1 MKSSF
6 AIVSDFVY
14 RHSFSILLILF
25 VLWTCIGIFP
35 LQCYETDGQEIIL
48 GCDIMYHEGWSLPP
62 VYSYEYR
69 MQPLITILIVGIKH
83 LMPFLTCEQIYCILT
98 AIASLVF
105 LLGCIIF
112 ASHITKA
119 SHTKVLLAAMLLPE
133 MYAIA
138 MYPNTAIL
146 SAACLIWA
154 MVLTTQKRYW
164 LSVLLMAIAP
174 LFRLDTV
181 IVYPLIL
188 PLFYYEG
195 KSLKQSIFF
204 SAIYGL
210 GVVVIA
216 LLLFR
221 LVEADA
227 LATYGSYQKWNN
239 IITPLERIL
248 AIWGFY
254 SLAYFLLLP
263 LGLYVI
269 VSQKKWKE
277 LFLVLFPILLLH
289 SIYAS
294 FGNASKHFLYIA
306 PFVIIIGVRALSW
319 LKDVLQNRPVLKWA
333 GIIMTLLFLTISV
346 RKQNLTMPWLK
357 ENPLHQAGLVVPLF
371 ETQRGNSEIQVGIGA
386 GYQII
391 TNDEDM
397 LGSGHLFYSWYIH
410 CIKRIIGGWR
420 EQQKAV
426 LDTVPTSNILTFE
439 WGASAPIA
447 LEYMSDGCHFHQQ
460 ENLPEEYYFT
470 ISSPQR
476 DLHFWRIVLPEA
488 ITDKQQLV
496 SYIDSLSTMF
506 LDGDRYIIA
515 ASNHYGTSPFLDDL
529 AKTGIIEKKTEKLY
543 KIINR

>member
-14 RHSFSILLILF
+14 RHSFSTLLILF
-25 VLWTCIGIFP
+25 VIWMCIGIFP

-62 VYSYEYR
+62 IYSYEYR
-69 MQPLITILIVGIKH
+69 MQPLVTILIVGIKH

-112 ASHITKA
+112 ASHVTKA
-119 SHTKVLLAAMLLPE
+119 SHTKALLAAMLLPE

-146 SAACLIWA
+146 SGAFLIWA
-154 MVLTTQKRYW
+154 MVLTTRKRYVPA
-164 LSVLLMAIAP
+164 VLLMAMGP
-174 LFRLDTV
+174 LFRLDIV
-181 IVYPLIL
+181 IVYPLVL
-188 PLFYYEG
+188 PLFYFEG
-195 KSLKQSIFF
+195 KSLKQSIVF
-204 SAIYGL
+204 SAVYGL
-210 GVVVIA
+210 GVVAIA
-216 LLLFR
+216 LLLFW
-221 LVEADA
+221 LVGADA
-227 LATYGSYQKWNN
+227 LTTFDSYQKWNN

-263 LGLYVI
+263 LGLYAM
-269 VSQKKWKE
+269 VSQRRWKE
-277 LFLVLFPILLLH
+277 LLLVLFPILLLH

-319 LKDVLQNRPVLKWA
+319 LEGVVRNRPVLKWA
-333 GIIMTLLFLTISV
+333 GVIVTLLFLTISI
-346 RKQNLTMPWLK
+346 RKQNLEMPWLK
-357 ENPLHQAGLVVPLF
+357 ENPLHQAGMVVPLY

-410 CIKRIIGGWR
+410 CIKGILGEWR
-420 EQQKAV
+420 EQEKAV

-470 ISSPQR
+470 ISNTQR
-476 DLHFWRIVLPEA
+476 DLHFWRVVLYGG
-488 ITDKQQLV
+488 ITDKQQLA

-515 ASNHYGTSPFLDDL
+515 ASNHYGTSPFLDEL
-529 AKTGIIEKKTEKLY
+529 AKTGKMEKKGDKIY
-543 KIINR
+543 KINQ

>member
-14 RHSFSILLILF
+14 RHSFSTLLILF
-25 VLWTCIGIFP
+25 VIWMCIGIFP

-62 VYSYEYR
+62 IYSYEYR
-69 MQPLITILIVGIKH
+69 MQPLVTILIVGIKH
-83 LMPFLTCEQIYCILT
+83 LMHFLTCEQIYCILT

-112 ASHITKA
+112 ASHVTKA
-119 SHTKVLLAAMLLPE
+119 SHTKALLAAMLLPE

-146 SAACLIWA
+146 SGAFLIWA
-154 MVLTTQKRYW
+154 MVLTTRKRYVPA
-164 LSVLLMAIAP
+164 VLLMAMGP
-174 LFRLDTV
+174 LFRLDIV
-181 IVYPLIL
+181 IVYPLVL
-188 PLFYYEG
+188 PLFYFEG
-195 KSLKQSIFF
+195 KSLKQSIVF
-204 SAIYGL
+204 SAVYGL
-210 GVVVIA
+210 GVVAIA
-216 LLLFR
+216 LLLFW
-221 LVEADA
+221 LVGADA
-227 LATYGSYQKWNN
+227 LTTFDSYQKWNN

-263 LGLYVI
+263 LGLYAM
-269 VSQKKWKE
+269 VSQRRWKE
-277 LFLVLFPILLLH
+277 LLLVLFPILLLH

-319 LKDVLQNRPVLKWA
+319 LEGVVRNRPVLKWA
-333 GIIMTLLFLTISV
+333 GVIVTLLFLTISI
-346 RKQNLTMPWLK
+346 RKQNLEMPWLK
-357 ENPLHQAGLVVPLF
+357 ENPLHQAGMVVPLY

-391 TNDEDM
+391 TNDDDM

-410 CIKRIIGGWR
+410 CIKGILGEWR
-420 EQQKAV
+420 EQEKAV

-470 ISSPQR
+470 ISNTQR
-476 DLHFWRIVLPEA
+476 DLHFWRVVLYGG
-488 ITDKQQLV
+488 ITDKQQLA

-515 ASNHYGTSPFLDDL
+515 ASNHYGTSPFLDEL
-529 AKTGIIEKKTEKLY
+529 AKTGKMEKKGDKIY
-543 KIINR
+543 KINQ